1 MAGASAMAGWL
12 DPIAG
17 YLSPVI
23 VVLFTVY
30 LGRSIGRLSAGFA
43 SLGIAGATLGAHSS
57 ALSSSSIVHAAIAI
71 AAVWLCAEIVSR
83 RPRQWG
89 STVRLK
95 DNPFDLPIDQ
105 LSRYVWSRTGDGE
118 LEYVSQAILDYS
130 GRTFDELRTLFTLTH
145 PDDVGIPVAAFARA
159 QETGEAQEYQCR
171 YLSAAGSYEWFAAV
185 LQTQR
190 DRHNQPI
197 RVYGMHWNINKQKR
211 QEEQLRRRNQTLETM
226 NELCPGHLWAAL
238 PDGSIDDL
246 NSSLRDYI
254 GIAHARPCD
263 AYHAAIHPDDG
274 AAYDTYWNALKA
286 GGDPGE
292 LEIRMRRAD
301 GAYRW
306 FLYHVKAVSDEG
318 GQLFRWVGVGW
329 DIHDRKLAESR
340 LRTKEEAYR
349 RIVDCVPACV
359 CVGNPDGELVYV
371 NKVGVAALG
380 KPIDDI
386 IGERWMEYIHPDE
399 ADLARSQW
407 KAHIAARKPVD
418 VIVRML
424 QHDGVYRW
432 QHLLAE
438 PLLCDNGDV
447 INWYLVGIEI
457 DEAVKAQE
465 ALKAREHQLREITE
479 TIPGMLWCT
488 DPQGQPTY
496 VNRRTRE
503 YTGVEA
509 SDLTD
514 LGYQKAIH
522 PDDWDDMIRT
532 FTHSIESGEP
542 YSHVTRLRRKD
553 GAYRW
558 YQQTAEP
565 MRDANGNIV
574 QWYGLSLDIDEPK
587 RAQDRLRQAQAKLA
601 RASRIATVAELS
613 ASIAHELNQPLTS
626 VIANAQACRR
636 WLGASP
642 PNLPEAKASVDSLI
656 RDARSADETMK
667 SIRALFKRQ
676 TFQKRARNVKDMVL
690 EAVRLLRED
699 ETKRGADIEFDFPD
713 DLPPVFVD
721 QIQIQQV
728 LINLISNG
736 IEATENT
743 GRPPTIR
750 ITASAQGEQ
759 SVLLE
764 VVDNGSGIGEADS
777 IFDPFV
783 TTKTKGMGIGLA
795 VSRSIVEA
803 HDGRLSAS
811 NNAGFGATFSVVLPV
826 GAYSFSRQAVGAG

>member
-1 MAGASAMAGWL
+1 MAGASATAGWL
-12 DPIAG
+12 DPVAG

-23 VVLFTVY
+23 VVLFTLF
-30 LGRSIGRLSAGFA
+30 LGRSFGRLAAGFA
-43 SLGIAGATLGAHSS
+43 SLGIVGATLSAHSL
-57 ALSSSSIVHAAIAI
+57 ALSASSIVHSAIAI
-71 AAVWLCAEIVSR
+71 VAVWICAEIVSR
-83 RPRQWG
+83 RPLQPG

-95 DNPFDLPIDQ
+95 DHPFDLPIDQ
-105 LSRYVWSRTGDGE
+105 LSRFIWSRTGDGQ
-118 LEYVSQAILDYS
+118 LEYVSQSILDYS
-130 GRTFDELRTLFTLTH
+130 GRTFDELRRLFTLTH

-185 LQTQR
+185 LHTQR
-190 DRHNQPI
+190 DRHNRPI

-226 NELCPGHLWAAL
+226 NELCPGHMWAAL
-238 PDGSIDDL
+238 PDGSIEYL

-254 GIAHARPCD
+254 GNADAPPCE
-263 AYHAAIHPDDG
+263 AYFAAIHPDDV
-274 AAYDTYWNALKA
+274 AAYDAHWNVLKA

-292 LEIRMRRAD
+292 LEIRMRSTD
-301 GAYRW
+301 DAYRW

-318 GQLFRWVGVGW
+318 GQLLRWVGVGW
-329 DIHDRKLAESR
+329 DIHDRKSAESR

-386 IGERWMEYIHPDE
+386 IGERWMAFIHPDD
-399 ADLARSQW
+399 ADFARSQW

-418 VIVRML
+418 VTVRMQ

-438 PLLCDNGDV
+438 PLLDDNGDV
-447 INWYLVGIEI
+447 INWYLIGIEI
-457 DEAVKAQE
+457 DEAIKAQE
-465 ALKAREHQLREITE
+465 ALTAREHQLREITE
-479 TIPGMLWCT
+479 TIPGMIWCT

-496 VNRRTRE
+496 VNRRTRD
-503 YTGVEA
+503 YTGVEV
-509 SDLTD
+509 SDLVD
-514 LGYQKAIH
+514 LGYQKSIH
-522 PDDWDDMIRT
+522 PDDWDDMIRA
-532 FTHSIESGEP
+532 FTHAIESGEP

-553 GAYRW
+553 GTYRW
-558 YQQTAEP
+558 HQQTGEP

-587 RAQDRLRQAQAKLA
+587 RAEDRLRQTQAKLA
-601 RASRIATVAELS
+601 RATRIATVAELS

-656 RDARSADETMK
+656 RDARSADETMQ

-676 TFQKRARNVKDMVL
+676 TFQKRERNVKDMVL

-699 ETKRGADIEFDFPD
+699 ETKRSAEIDFDFPD

-750 ITASAQGEQ
+750 IAASAQDEQ
-759 SVLLE
+759 SVVLE
-764 VVDNGSGIGEADS
+764 VVDNGSGIRETDS

-803 HDGRLSAS
+803 HEGRISAS
-811 NNAGFGATFSVVLPV
+811 NNAGFGATFRVVLPV
-826 GAYSFSRQAVGAG
+826 GPYSLPQQAVEAG